1 MRPSQPCTEFSK
13 NIAYAMVD
21 IVILHELGIARVT
34 IREGFTKNAETFM
47 TFAIRR
53 VSEGEPFMCHFL
65 KNEHLPL
72 FYLSISS
79 LNILLQMLKSL
90 YEKQKLPSL
99 TLTYV
104 HKLGQRFLRKEI
116 EQSRFYKN
124 IARVDNFE
132 ANSSSFY
139 LRTFWTVG
147 AWRLTY
153 RLEER
158 DERVCSAF

>member
-1 MRPSQPCTEFSK
+1 
-13 NIAYAMVD
+13 
-21 IVILHELGIARVT
+21 
-34 IREGFTKNAETFM
+34 
-47 TFAIRR
+47 
-53 VSEGEPFMCHFL
+53 
-65 KNEHLPL
+65 
-72 FYLSISS
+72 
-79 LNILLQMLKSL
+79 MLKSL

-104 HKLGQRFLRKEI
+104 HKLGQRFLREEI

>member
-1 MRPSQPCTEFSK
+1 
-13 NIAYAMVD
+13 
-21 IVILHELGIARVT
+21 
-34 IREGFTKNAETFM
+34 
-47 TFAIRR
+47 
-53 VSEGEPFMCHFL
+53 MCHFL

-124 IARVDNFE
+124 IARVDVFE
-132 ANSSSFY
+132 ANSSFLSSDF
-139 LRTFWTVG
+139 LDRG
-147 AWRLTY
+147 MWRLTY

>member
-1 MRPSQPCTEFSK
+1 MRKHLRLLP
-13 NIAYAMVD
+13 
-21 IVILHELGIARVT
+21 LGGSL
-34 IREGFTKNAETFM
+34 RESPLWT
-47 TFAIRR
+47 
-53 VSEGEPFMCHFL
+53 VSL

-124 IARVDNFE
+124 IARVDIFE
-132 ANSSSFY
+132 ANSSFFIFGLSGPWRVAFN
-139 LRTFWTVG
+139 LQTRRKRRACVQCFLTLTV
-147 AWRLTY
+147 
-153 RLEER
+153 
-158 DERVCSAF
+158 AF